1 MAAYSKKKMDQGI
14 NMTGVVANFMPL
26 QPLPAPPSSIP
37 IDNIIANAIGHTAHK
52 KSHSTETLNSYSV
65 RIFTI
70 ATLQKYTNSF
80 SEENFVGEG
89 TLGSVYRAEL
99 PGGKVRFFL

>member
-1 MAAYSKKKMDQGI
+1 LS
-14 NMTGVVANFMPL
+14 
-26 QPLPAPPSSIP
+26 
-37 IDNIIANAIGHTAHK
+37 
-52 KSHSTETLNSYSV
+52 SYSV

-70 ATLQKYTNSF
+70 ATLQKYTSSF